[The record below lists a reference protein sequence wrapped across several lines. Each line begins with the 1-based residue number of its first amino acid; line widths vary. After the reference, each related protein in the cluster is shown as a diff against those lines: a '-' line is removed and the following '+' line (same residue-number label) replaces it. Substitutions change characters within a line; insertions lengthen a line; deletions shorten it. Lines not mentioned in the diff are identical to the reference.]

1 MASTLKQGGL
11 ALAIIVIIVAASTF
25 DNTSAAEATIS
36 YSHARQLATDC
47 NSDSVEQTE
56 IEGCGSSGGGGSDE
70 CDGCGSPAGSSLCKN
85 GCCRRNKLQDCIC
98 CN

>member
-25 DNTSAAEATIS
+25 DTKSAAEATIS
-36 YSHARQLATDC
+36 YNRARQL
-47 NSDSVEQTE
+47 
-56 IEGCGSSGGGGSDE
+56 GCGSSGGGGSDE

>member
-25 DNTSAAEATIS
+25 DTTSAAEATIS
-36 YSHARQLATDC
+36 YNHARQLATDC
-47 NSDSVEQTE
+47 NSDSTGQSE
-56 IEGCGSSGGGGSDE
+56 IEGCGGSDE

-85 GCCRRNKLQDCIC
+85 GCCKRNKLQDCIC
-98 CN
+98 CY